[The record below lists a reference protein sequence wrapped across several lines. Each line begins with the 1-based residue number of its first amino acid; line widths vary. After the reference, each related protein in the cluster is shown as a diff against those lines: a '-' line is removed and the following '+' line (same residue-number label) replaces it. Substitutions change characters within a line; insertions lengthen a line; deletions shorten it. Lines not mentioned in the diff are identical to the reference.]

1 MDRELH
7 RRHWNVLFLLIAFH
21 YSAFTQS
28 LQHGE
33 GDQDLPAG
41 ADFSGPSSISS
52 GLPSAGLASTG
63 IWTNS
68 AELKLLPMQGP
79 AWKNLKYIANQPAG
93 TPALSN
99 QDDPVNVKIMAKALV
114 YARTGETRLRTEVI
128 AGCMAAIGT
137 EKGGRT
143 LALGR
148 ELAAY
153 VIAADL
159 VKLPAAEDQR
169 FRAWLVETLAENL
182 SGKTLRST
190 HEERPNNWGT
200 HAGASRAAVAVYL
213 GDQAELQRCA
223 QVFKGWLGDRN
234 AYAGFSFGDLSWQ
247 ADPSR
252 PVGIN
257 PKGARKDGKPVDGV
271 LPDDQRRGGDFC
283 WPPPQENYVYEALQG
298 ALVQAVI
305 LHRAGYEVWN
315 WQDQALLR
323 AYQWLHQQA
332 DFAATGDDNW
342 QPHVINY
349 YYGTHFPA
357 PTPANP
363 GKNVGWTDWT
373 HGSAAQSPTAIEE
386 RSVLP
391 PRGFV
396 LEQNYPNPFTAA
408 VGATQINYEVD
419 AATTVSVAIF
429 NVMGQHLRTLFNGE
443 AQPGRHTVSWD
454 GRSKDGSAVPNG
466 LYVYRLHAGNQTIA
480 KTLML
485 AR

>member
-1 MDRELH
+1 MDRKLH
-7 RRHWNVLFLLIAFH
+7 RRHWSVLFLLVAFH

-28 LQHGE
+28 LQPGE

-41 ADFSGPSSISS
+41 ADFSGLSSISS
-52 GLPSAGLASTG
+52 GLPPTGLASTG

-79 AWKNLKYIANQPAG
+79 AWKNLKYIANQPAD
-93 TPALSN
+93 TPDLSN

-128 AGCMAAIGT
+128 AACMAAIGT

-169 FRAWLVETLAENL
+169 FRAWLAETLAENL

-271 LPDDQRRGGDFC
+271 LPDDQRRAGDFC

-305 LHRAGYEVWN
+305 LHRAGYDVWN
-315 WQDQALLR
+315 WQEQALLR

-349 YYGTHFPA
+349 YYGTRFPA

-373 HGSAAQSPTAIEE
+373 HGSTAQSPTTAEE